1 MQLRR
6 RPHAQTES
14 LSNVGAVDDGA
25 LDEARIESMRH
36 LEQELEHERRK
47 ADPQARA
54 EAGRPRADERRDGR
68 ACSYRWSPH
77 P

>member
-1 MQLRR
+1 
-6 RPHAQTES
+6 
-14 LSNVGAVDDGA
+14 VGAVDDGA

-54 EAGRPRADERRDGR
+54 EAGRQRRTQARGQRRNKQERGKQRDR
-68 ACSYRWSPH
+68 DQ
-77 P
+77 